1 MPIFEE
7 KSITGKLI
15 QNIKSIEKNDKKQSS
30 LHFNIWKDCLEQRM
44 LDETLLTILIN
55 AFKFI
60 LIYSLILRRKELLD
74 SANGILAGHFT

>member
-15 QNIKSIEKNDKKQSS
+15 QNIKSIEKNDKKQSG
-30 LHFNIWKDCLEQRM
+30 LHFNIWKYCLEQRM

-55 AFKFI
+55 AV
-60 LIYSLILRRKELLD
+60 LYALILAL
-74 SANGILAGHFT
+74 IT